1 MKPWERLFGKGT
13 GGEKLLTVPLED
25 IEMSPY
31 QPRREFDDLELRE
44 MAQSIKEFG
53 LIQPV
58 IVRKVKGKYQ
68 LVAGERRLRA
78 CKIAGVKE
86 IKAVEMDVSDAQAAA
101 VSLIENI
108 QRRNLNYLEEAEA
121 YARMI
126 GEFGMTQEEV
136 ANLVGRSQPAVANKL
151 RLFKLDGEVR
161 SRIDTDII
169 TERHARAL
177 LRLDSADKQIEVLNA
192 IYEKQLTVKET
203 EKLIDEKVKEA
214 ELKRQAERKK
224 NVMVIV
230 KDARIF
236 VNTIKEMIYRA
247 RENGV
252 EIKVLERDSEEE
264 HELIIKIPKTSKKTR
279 KAEAAG

>member
-151 RLFKLDGEVR
+151 RLFKLDDEVR
-161 SRIDTDII
+161 SRIDTDVI

>member
-151 RLFKLDGEVR
+151 RLFKLDDEVR

>member
-1 MKPWERLFGKGT
+1 MKPWERLFGKGK

-151 RLFKLDGEVR
+151 RLFKLDDEVR